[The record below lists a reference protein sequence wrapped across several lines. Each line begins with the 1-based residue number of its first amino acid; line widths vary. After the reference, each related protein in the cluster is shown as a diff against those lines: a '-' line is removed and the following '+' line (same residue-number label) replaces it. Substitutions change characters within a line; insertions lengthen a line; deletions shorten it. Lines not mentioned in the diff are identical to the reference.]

1 MERSFTL
8 LSSPP
13 TQTTSLM
20 AQSGTQW
27 NLDNIAEVL
36 RSDVGGVWDL
46 SSTARLEASDVWFEE
61 NSLMGWP
68 EPTKCTP
75 DFTHGSPLVSP
86 MASPAASPIRFFRK
100 HSPTSPAKRCYGGA
114 ATLLGKRRA
123 PAPTPPP
130 SPRVSAPT
138 TRPREG
144 GESWRPWAS
153 RVAGRV
159 FVNSIPGGA
168 REIAV

>member
-1 MERSFTL
+1 
-8 LSSPP
+8 
-13 TQTTSLM
+13 M

-36 RSDVGGVWDL
+36 RTDVGAVWDIP
-46 SSTARLEASDVWFEE
+46 SATGVDPCDAWFEE
-61 NSLMGWP
+61 DSLMGWP
-68 EPTKCTP
+68 DPTKCVP
-75 DFTHGSPLVSP
+75 DFTLGSALVSP
-86 MASPAASPIRFFRK
+86 MASPAGSPMRFARK
-100 HSPTSPAKRCYGGA
+100 QPPTSPLKRCYGGG
-114 ATLLGKRRA
+114 ATTLGKRRA

-159 FVNSIPGGA
+159 FVNIA